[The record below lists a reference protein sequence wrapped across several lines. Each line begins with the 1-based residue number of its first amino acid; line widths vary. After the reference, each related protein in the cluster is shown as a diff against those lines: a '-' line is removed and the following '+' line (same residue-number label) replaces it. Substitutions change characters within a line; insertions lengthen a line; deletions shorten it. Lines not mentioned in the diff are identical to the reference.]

1 MIHLWLFLTF
11 LHPLE
16 RSFEFK
22 RLLTDKKAEQP
33 SGHTFYNIGHM
44 LSFPIYTFANC
55 LGDFAKQFETTE
67 SLSSVTRWLYF
78 FNVWPFTTLKIS
90 QISPNFA
97 KVGSAL
103 CQIRN
108 KLSKIY
114 QRLETFAKVCKIS
127 HKSGHTVTL
136 SDFAY
141 RDTMTNVKQNS
152 LLLIQFDMNEAED
165 EDEAVAAAVDP
176 TSFNFSFDLS
186 KFFDDYGDGNDDG
199 NGGTSSD
206 FFDKTFID
214 ISFYDFSRSKLYMT
228 FRGNLLLPLRLVGKA
243 TSEDQLMMDRS
254 FLKVTTTP
262 TATTTRKTTT
272 QVIPRPLA
280 FGADNNDLPKVL
292 PYLEHS
298 P

>member
-1 MIHLWLFLTF
+1 MI
-11 LHPLE
+11 
-16 RSFEFK
+16 
-22 RLLTDKKAEQP
+22 
-33 SGHTFYNIGHM
+33 
-44 LSFPIYTFANC
+44 
-55 LGDFAKQFETTE
+55 
-67 SLSSVTRWLYF
+67 
-78 FNVWPFTTLKIS
+78 
-90 QISPNFA
+90 
-97 KVGSAL
+97 
-103 CQIRN
+103 
-108 KLSKIY
+108 
-114 QRLETFAKVCKIS
+114 
-127 HKSGHTVTL
+127 
-136 SDFAY
+136 
-141 RDTMTNVKQNS
+141 NVKQNS

-176 TSFNFSFDLS
+176 TNFNFSFDLS
-186 KFFDDYGDGNDDG
+186 KFFDDDGDGSDDDDG

-206 FFDKTFID
+206 FLDKTFID

-243 TSEDQLMMDRS
+243 TSENQLMMDRS